1 MANRAAQASRTP
13 IPHAA
18 LREGQ
23 GSLQAAFSP
32 RQSSSTL
39 LRQHCRLVD
48 STLCTLWQA
57 PSGTDMPTAEQLTLV
72 AVGGY
77 GRGALFPGSDIDLLI
92 LTPSVLT
99 AIQKNF
105 IEGFLTSLWDLQM
118 QVGHSVRSVDECLQ
132 EARQDLG
139 VATTLLESRYLVG
152 SRPLLQDLIRALQD
166 TPPWPPPL
174 FFSAKLA
181 EQENRHARCSD
192 TAFHLEPNIKEGPGA
207 LRDIHHLQW
216 LAASAFGEG
225 SLRRLRDEGIITG
238 EEYRQLLRAQALL
251 SRLRIALHYATG
263 RHEDRLRL
271 DLQVPL
277 ARQLGYTDRPGHSA
291 VEQLMQKLYRAFA
304 DILRVSAIAQE
315 NIAQQ
320 LATREAA
327 PVDTD
332 QRIALPLPTLRRDD
346 PQLLQHILSLF
357 RSLAEDCR
365 RRTLDA
371 QTQRQLYGLRSA
383 IHPRDLDRDPIARR
397 EFLAILTQPEGAYR
411 SLKMMQQCGILARI
425 LPAFGQITGR
435 IQHDLFH
442 VYTVDQHTLFLLRN
456 LGQIWT
462 GETPQMPLAN
472 AAREQV
478 EKPELLVLAGLFH
491 DIGKGRGG
499 DHSKIGAQEA
509 RRFARRLQLSPCDT
523 ELIVWLV
530 EQHLQM
536 SGVSQRR
543 DLEDPQVIRDFAH
556 LVQDERH
563 LAYLLLLTVA
573 DMRATN
579 PDLWNDWKGLLLG
592 TLYRATASELQREDR
607 QTRDL
612 PQIVAD
618 KQHAVLAE
626 IASTDQP
633 RARALWQHLSG
644 PYFLRYSEDELLWH
658 CREILAHKGHKTL
671 VAVQPHAPDGSEI
684 LIYGSDR
691 PGLFQQIT
699 GALDRQSL
707 NIIDARIDTSEDGR
721 AIDTFLVIDN
731 SHAFAHSDQAHTDL
745 AAELRAIIEG
755 ETASKPR
762 FGLRHRDPR
771 HRFFAHIPAEI
782 RVDNRVLPRYTL
794 LEVRAADHL
803 GLLYQ
808 VGEAL
813 RTLQLNIHGAKVSTF
828 GERVED
834 TFFILNECGHKLT
847 DAQAKALTQTLGNI
861 LNGKAA

>member
-1 MANRAAQASRTP
+1 MAKRVAQAWTP
-13 IPHAA
+13 AAHAA

-23 GSLQAAFSP
+23 GLLQAAFSP
-32 RQSSSTL
+32 QQSSSTL

-48 STLCTLWQA
+48 NTLCTLWQT
-57 PSGTDMPTAEQLTLV
+57 PSGTDISTAAQLTLV

-77 GRGALFPGSDIDLLI
+77 GRGTLFPGSDIDLLI

-99 AIQKNF
+99 RIQKDF

-139 VATTLLESRYLVG
+139 IATTLLESRYLAG
-152 SRPLLQDLIRALQD
+152 SQALLQDLNRALQD

-174 FFSAKLA
+174 FFAAKLA

-192 TAFHLEPNIKEGPGA
+192 TAFHLEPNVKEGPGA

-216 LAASAFGEG
+216 LAASVFGEG
-225 SLRRLRDEGIITG
+225 SLRRLRDEDIITG
-238 EEYRQLLRAQALL
+238 EEYRQLLCAQALL

-277 ARQLGYTDRPGHSA
+277 ARQLGYTDRSGRSA

-320 LATREAA
+320 LATRKAM

-332 QRIALPLPTLRRDD
+332 QRVALPLPTLRRDD
-346 PQLLQHILSLF
+346 PQLLQHVLSLF
-357 RSLAEDCR
+357 RSLAEDFR

-371 QTQRQLYGLRSA
+371 QTQRQLYGLRNA

-397 EFLAILTQPEGAYR
+397 EFLAILAQPEGAYR

-425 LPAFGQITGR
+425 LPAFGHITGR

-456 LGQIWT
+456 LGQMWT
-462 GETPQMPLAN
+462 SEAPQMPIAS
-472 AAREQV
+472 AARKQV

-509 RRFARRLQLSPCDT
+509 RRFARRLQLSSCDT
-523 ELIVWLV
+523 ELIIWLV

-536 SGVSQRR
+536 SSVSQRR

-579 PDLWNDWKGLLLG
+579 PELWNDWKGLLLS
-592 TLYRATASELQREDR
+592 TLYRATTSELRREDR
-607 QTRDL
+607 QIQDL

-618 KQHAVLAE
+618 KQRAVLE
-626 IASTDQP
+626 GIASMDQL
-633 RARALWQHLSG
+633 RVRALWQHLSG
-644 PYFLRYSEDELLWH
+644 PYFLRYSADELLWH
-658 CREILAHKGHKTL
+658 CREILAYQGCKTL
-671 VAVQPHAPDGSEI
+671 VAVRPHAPEGSEI
-684 LIYGSDR
+684 LLYGSDR

-721 AIDTFLVIDN
+721 VLDTFLVIDN

-745 AAELRAIIEG
+745 AAELRAVIEG

-771 HRFFAHIPAEI
+771 HRFFAHVPAEI
-782 RVDNRVLPRYTL
+782 RVDNRALPRYTL

-813 RTLQLNIHGAKVSTF
+813 RALQLNIHGAKVSTF

-847 DAQAKALTQTLGNI
+847 DAQATALTQTLGNI

>member
-1 MANRAAQASRTP
+1 MAKRVAQAWTP
-13 IPHAA
+13 VPHAA

-23 GSLQAAFSP
+23 GLLQAAFSP
-32 RQSSSTL
+32 QQSSSTL

-48 STLCTLWQA
+48 NTLCTLWQT
-57 PSGTDMPTAEQLTLV
+57 PLGTDISTAAQLTLV

-77 GRGALFPGSDIDLLI
+77 GRGTLFPGSDIDLLI

-99 AIQKNF
+99 RIQKGF

-139 VATTLLESRYLVG
+139 IATTLLESRYLAG
-152 SRPLLQDLIRALQD
+152 SHPLLQDLNRALQD
-166 TPPWPPPL
+166 NPPWSPPL
-174 FFSAKLA
+174 FFAAKLA

-192 TAFHLEPNIKEGPGA
+192 TAFHLEPNVKEGPGA

-216 LAASAFGEG
+216 LAASVFGEG
-225 SLRRLRDEGIITG
+225 SLRRLRDEDIITG

-277 ARQLGYTDRPGHSA
+277 ARQLGYTDRPGRSA

-320 LATREAA
+320 LATRKAMPA
-327 PVDTD
+327 DTD
-332 QRIALPLPTLRRDD
+332 QHVALPTLHRDD

-357 RSLAEDCR
+357 RSLAEDSR
-365 RRTLDA
+365 QRTLDA

-383 IHPRDLDRDPIARR
+383 IHPRDLDRDPIARS
-397 EFLAILTQPEGAYR
+397 EFLAILAQPEGAYR
-411 SLKMMQQCGILARI
+411 SLNMMQQCGILARI
-425 LPAFGQITGR
+425 LPAFGHITGR

-456 LGQIWT
+456 LGQMWT
-462 GETPQMPLAN
+462 SEAPQMPIAN
-472 AAREQV
+472 AARKQV

-509 RRFARRLQLSPCDT
+509 RRFARRLQLSSCDT

-536 SGVSQRR
+536 SSVSQRR

-579 PDLWNDWKGLLLG
+579 PELWNDWKGLLLS
-592 TLYRATASELQREDR
+592 TLYRATASELRREDR
-607 QTRDL
+607 QIQDL

-618 KQHAVLAE
+618 KQRAVLE
-626 IASTDQP
+626 GIASMDQL

-644 PYFLRYSEDELLWH
+644 PYFLRYSADELLWH
-658 CREILAHKGHKTL
+658 CREILAYQCCKTL
-671 VAVQPHAPDGSEI
+671 VAVRPHAPEGSEI
-684 LIYGSDR
+684 LLYGLDR

-721 AIDTFLVIDN
+721 ALDTFLVIDN

-745 AAELRAIIEG
+745 AAELRAVIDG

-771 HRFFAHIPAEI
+771 HRFFAHVPAEI
-782 RVDNRVLPRYTL
+782 RVDNRALPRYTL

-813 RTLQLNIHGAKVSTF
+813 RALQLNIHGAKVSTF

>member
-1 MANRAAQASRTP
+1 MAKRVAQAWTP
-13 IPHAA
+13 VPHAA

-23 GSLQAAFSP
+23 GLLQAAFSP
-32 RQSSSTL
+32 QQSSSTL

-48 STLCTLWQA
+48 NTLCTLWQT
-57 PSGTDMPTAEQLTLV
+57 PLGTDISTAAQLTLV

-77 GRGALFPGSDIDLLI
+77 GRGTLFPGSDIDLLI

-99 AIQKNF
+99 RIQKGF

-139 VATTLLESRYLVG
+139 IATTLLESRYLAG
-152 SRPLLQDLIRALQD
+152 SHPLLQDLNRALQD
-166 TPPWPPPL
+166 NPPWSPPL
-174 FFSAKLA
+174 FFAAKLA

-192 TAFHLEPNIKEGPGA
+192 TAFHLEPNVKEGPGA

-216 LAASAFGEG
+216 LAASVFGEG
-225 SLRRLRDEGIITG
+225 SLRRLRDEDIITG

-277 ARQLGYTDRPGHSA
+277 ARQLGYTDRPGRSA

-320 LATREAA
+320 LATRKAMPA
-327 PVDTD
+327 DTD
-332 QRIALPLPTLRRDD
+332 QHVALPTLHRDD
-346 PQLLQHILSLF
+346 PQLLQHVLSLF
-357 RSLAEDCR
+357 RSLAEDFR

-383 IHPRDLDRDPIARR
+383 IHPRDLDRDPIARS
-397 EFLAILTQPEGAYR
+397 EFLAILAQPEGAYR
-411 SLKMMQQCGILARI
+411 SLNMMQQCGILARI
-425 LPAFGQITGR
+425 LPAFGHITGR

-456 LGQIWT
+456 LGQMWT
-462 GETPQMPLAN
+462 SEAPQMPIAN
-472 AAREQV
+472 AARKQV

-509 RRFARRLQLSPCDT
+509 RRFARRLQLSSCDT

-536 SGVSQRR
+536 SSVSQRR

-579 PDLWNDWKGLLLG
+579 PELWNDWKGLLLS
-592 TLYRATASELQREDR
+592 TLYRATASELRREDR
-607 QTRDL
+607 QIQDL

-618 KQHAVLAE
+618 KQRAVLE
-626 IASTDQP
+626 GIASMDQL

-644 PYFLRYSEDELLWH
+644 PYFLRYSADELLWH
-658 CREILAHKGHKTL
+658 CREILAYQGCKTL
-671 VAVQPHAPDGSEI
+671 VAVRPHAPEGSEI
-684 LIYGSDR
+684 LLYGLDR

-721 AIDTFLVIDN
+721 ALDTFLVIDN

-745 AAELRAIIEG
+745 AAELRAVIEG

-771 HRFFAHIPAEI
+771 HRFFAHVPAEI
-782 RVDNRVLPRYTL
+782 RVDNRALPRYTL

-813 RTLQLNIHGAKVSTF
+813 RALQLNIHGAKVSTF

>member
-1 MANRAAQASRTP
+1 MAKRVAQAWTP
-13 IPHAA
+13 VPHAA

-23 GSLQAAFSP
+23 GLLQAAFSP
-32 RQSSSTL
+32 QQSSSTL

-48 STLCTLWQA
+48 NTLCTLWQT
-57 PSGTDMPTAEQLTLV
+57 PSGTDISTAAQLTLV

-77 GRGALFPGSDIDLLI
+77 GRGTLFPGSDIDLLI

-99 AIQKNF
+99 RIQKGF

-139 VATTLLESRYLVG
+139 IATTLLESRYLAG
-152 SRPLLQDLIRALQD
+152 SHPLLQDLYRALQD
-166 TPPWPPPL
+166 NPPWSPPL
-174 FFSAKLA
+174 FFAAKLA

-192 TAFHLEPNIKEGPGA
+192 TAFHLEPNVKEGPGA

-216 LAASAFGEG
+216 LAASVFGEG
-225 SLRRLRDEGIITG
+225 SLRRLRDEDIITG

-277 ARQLGYTDRPGHSA
+277 ARQLGYTDRPGRSA

-320 LATREAA
+320 LATRKAMPA
-327 PVDTD
+327 DTD
-332 QRIALPLPTLRRDD
+332 QHVALPTLHRDD
-346 PQLLQHILSLF
+346 PQLLQHVLSLF
-357 RSLAEDCR
+357 RSLAEDFR

-383 IHPRDLDRDPIARR
+383 IHPRDLDRDPIARS
-397 EFLAILTQPEGAYR
+397 EFLAILAQPEGAYR
-411 SLKMMQQCGILARI
+411 SLNMMQQCGILARI
-425 LPAFGQITGR
+425 LPAFGHITGR

-456 LGQIWT
+456 LSQMWT
-462 GETPQMPLAN
+462 SEAPQMPIAN
-472 AAREQV
+472 AARKQV

-509 RRFARRLQLSPCDT
+509 RRFARRLQLSSCDT

-536 SGVSQRR
+536 SSVSQRR
-543 DLEDPQVIRDFAH
+543 DLEDPQVISDFAH

-579 PDLWNDWKGLLLG
+579 PELWNDWKGLLLS
-592 TLYRATASELQREDR
+592 TLYRATASELRREDR
-607 QTRDL
+607 QIQDL

-618 KQHAVLAE
+618 KQRAVLE
-626 IASTDQP
+626 GIASMDQL

-644 PYFLRYSEDELLWH
+644 PYFLRYSADELLWH
-658 CREILAHKGHKTL
+658 CREILAYQGCKTL
-671 VAVQPHAPDGSEI
+671 VAVRPHAPEGSEI
-684 LIYGSDR
+684 LLYGLDR

-721 AIDTFLVIDN
+721 ALDTFLVIDN

-745 AAELRAIIEG
+745 AAELRAVIEG

-771 HRFFAHIPAEI
+771 HRFFAHVPAEI
-782 RVDNRVLPRYTL
+782 RVDNRALPRYTL

-813 RTLQLNIHGAKVSTF
+813 RALQLNIHGAKVSTF

>member
-1 MANRAAQASRTP
+1 MAKRVAQAWTP
-13 IPHAA
+13 VPHAA

-23 GSLQAAFSP
+23 GLLQAAFSP
-32 RQSSSTL
+32 QQSSSTL

-48 STLCTLWQA
+48 NTLCTLWQT
-57 PSGTDMPTAEQLTLV
+57 PSGTDISTAAQLTLV

-77 GRGALFPGSDIDLLI
+77 GRGTLFPGSDIDLLI

-99 AIQKNF
+99 RIQKGF
-105 IEGFLTSLWDLQM
+105 IEGFLTRLWDLQM

-139 VATTLLESRYLVG
+139 IATTLLESRYLAG
-152 SRPLLQDLIRALQD
+152 SHPLLQDLNRALQD
-166 TPPWPPPL
+166 NPPWSPPL
-174 FFSAKLA
+174 FFAAKLA

-192 TAFHLEPNIKEGPGA
+192 TAFHLEPNVKEGPGA

-216 LAASAFGEG
+216 LAASVFGEG
-225 SLRRLRDEGIITG
+225 SLRRLRDEDIITG

-277 ARQLGYTDRPGHSA
+277 ARQLGYTDRPGRSA

-320 LATREAA
+320 LATRKAMPA
-327 PVDTD
+327 DTD
-332 QRIALPLPTLRRDD
+332 QHVALPTLHRDD
-346 PQLLQHILSLF
+346 PQLLQHVLSLF
-357 RSLAEDCR
+357 RSLAEDFR

-383 IHPRDLDRDPIARR
+383 IHPRDLDRDPIARS
-397 EFLAILTQPEGAYR
+397 EFLAILAQPEGAYR
-411 SLKMMQQCGILARI
+411 SLNMMQQCGILARI
-425 LPAFGQITGR
+425 LPAFGHITGR

-456 LGQIWT
+456 LGQMWT
-462 GETPQMPLAN
+462 SEAPQMPIAN
-472 AAREQV
+472 AARKQV

-509 RRFARRLQLSPCDT
+509 RRFARRLQLSSCDT

-536 SGVSQRR
+536 SSVSQRR
-543 DLEDPQVIRDFAH
+543 DLEDPQVISDFAH

-579 PDLWNDWKGLLLG
+579 PELWNDWKGLLLS
-592 TLYRATASELQREDR
+592 TLYRATASELRREDR
-607 QTRDL
+607 QIQDL

-618 KQHAVLAE
+618 KQRAVLE
-626 IASTDQP
+626 GIASMDQL

-644 PYFLRYSEDELLWH
+644 PYFLRYSADELLWH
-658 CREILAHKGHKTL
+658 CREILAYQGCKTL
-671 VAVQPHAPDGSEI
+671 VAVRPHAPEGSEI
-684 LIYGSDR
+684 LLYGLDR

-721 AIDTFLVIDN
+721 ALDTFLVIDN

-745 AAELRAIIEG
+745 AAELRAVIEG

-771 HRFFAHIPAEI
+771 HRFFAHVPAEI
-782 RVDNRVLPRYTL
+782 RVDNRALPRYTL

-813 RTLQLNIHGAKVSTF
+813 RALQLNIHGAKVSTF

>member
-1 MANRAAQASRTP
+1 MTSRAAQTRTLA
-13 IPHAA
+13 PHAA
-18 LREGQ
+18 LRAGQ
-23 GSLQAAFSP
+23 GSLQAAFSSP

-48 STLCTLWQA
+48 STLRKLWQA
-57 PSGTDMPTAEQLTLV
+57 PSGTDASAADPLTLV

-77 GRGALFPGSDIDLLI
+77 GRGTLFPGSDIDLLI
-92 LTPSVLT
+92 LTPSALSAT
-99 AIQKNF
+99 QKDF
-105 IEGFLTSLWDLQM
+105 IEGFLSSLWDLQM

-139 VATTLLESRYLVG
+139 IATTLLESRYLAG
-152 SRPLLQDLIRALQD
+152 SRALLQDLNRALQEN
-166 TPPWPPPL
+166 PPWSPPL
-174 FFSAKLA
+174 FFAAKLA
-181 EQENRHARCSD
+181 EQENRHSRCSD
-192 TAFHLEPNIKEGPGA
+192 TAFHLEPNLKEGPGA

-216 LAASAFGEG
+216 LAASVFGEG
-225 SLRRLRDEGIITG
+225 SLHRLRDEDIITG

-277 ARQLGYTDRPGHSA
+277 ARQLGYTDRRGRNA

-304 DILRVSAIAQE
+304 DILRVAAIAQE
-315 NIAQQ
+315 NIAQH
-320 LATREAA
+320 LAAGTTA
-327 PVDTD
+327 PVVAD
-332 QRIALPLPTLRRDD
+332 QRVALPLPPLRRDD
-346 PQLLQHILSLF
+346 PQLLQRILSLF
-357 RSLAEDCR
+357 RSLAEDPR

-371 QTQRQLYGLRSA
+371 QTQRQLYALRSA
-383 IHPRDLDRDPIARR
+383 IHPRDLDHDAVAQR
-397 EFLAILTQPEGAYR
+397 EFLAILAQPDGAYR

-425 LPAFGQITGR
+425 LPAFGRITGR

-462 GETPQMPLAN
+462 GEAPQMPVAN

-509 RRFARRLQLSPCDT
+509 RRFARRLQLSPRDT

-543 DLEDPQVIRDFAH
+543 DLEDPQVIRDFAD

-579 PDLWNDWKGLLLG
+579 PELWNDWKGLLLG
-592 TLYRATASELQREDR
+592 TLYRATASELQREER
-607 QTRDL
+607 QIRDL
-612 PQIVAD
+612 PQLIAD
-618 KQHAVLAE
+618 KQHFVME
-626 IASTDQP
+626 KITSVDQP

-644 PYFLRYSEDELLWH
+644 PYFLRYTEDELLWH
-658 CREILAHKGHKTL
+658 CQEILAHKSRKTL
-671 VAVQPHAPDGSEI
+671 VAVRPHAPEGSEI

-731 SHAFAHSDQAHTDL
+731 SHAFAHSAQAHADL
-745 AAELRAIIEG
+745 GAELRAIIEG
-755 ETASKPR
+755 ETTSKPR
-762 FGLRHRDPR
+762 FGPRHRDPR
-771 HRFFAHIPAEI
+771 HRFFANIPAEI
-782 RVDNRVLPRYTL
+782 RVDNHALPRYTL
-794 LEVRAADHL
+794 LEVRATDQL

-813 RTLQLNIHGAKVSTF
+813 RALQLNIHGAKVSTF

-834 TFFILNECGHKLT
+834 TFFILNERGRKLT

-861 LNGKAA
+861 LNGQAA

>member
-1 MANRAAQASRTP
+1 MTSRAAQTRTLA
-13 IPHAA
+13 PHAA
-18 LREGQ
+18 LREDQ

-32 RQSSSTL
+32 QQSSSTL
-39 LRQHCRLVD
+39 LRQRCRSMD
-48 STLCTLWQA
+48 STLRKLWQT
-57 PSGTDMPTAEQLTLV
+57 PSGTDASAADHLTLV

-77 GRGALFPGSDIDLLI
+77 GRGTLFPGSDIDLLI
-92 LTPSVLT
+92 LTPSSDLT
-99 AIQKNF
+99 AIQKHF
-105 IEGFLTSLWDLQM
+105 IEAFLTRLWDLQM
-118 QVGHSVRSVDECLQ
+118 QVGHSVRGVEECLQ

-139 VATTLLESRYLVG
+139 VATTLLESRYLAG
-152 SRPLLQDLIRALQD
+152 SRPLLQQLSDALQEN
-166 TPPWPPPL
+166 PPWSPPL
-174 FFSAKLA
+174 FFAAKLA
-181 EQENRHARCSD
+181 ERENRHTRCSN
-192 TAFHLEPNIKEGPGA
+192 TAFHLEPNLKEGPGA

-216 LAASAFGEG
+216 LAASVFGEG
-225 SLRRLRDEGIITG
+225 SLHRLRDEDIITS

-277 ARQLGYTDRPGHSA
+277 ARQMGYADRPGRSA

-304 DILRVSAIAQE
+304 DILRIAAIAQE
-315 NIAQQ
+315 NIAQR
-320 LATREAA
+320 LAAGTTAPMAA
-327 PVDTD
+327 DRRV
-332 QRIALPLPTLRRDD
+332 ALPMPTLRRDD
-346 PQLLQHILSLF
+346 SQLLRHILRLF
-357 RSLAEDCR
+357 RSLAEDPR
-365 RRTLDA
+365 RSTLDA
-371 QTQRQLYGLRSA
+371 QTQRHLYALRNA
-383 IHPRDLDRDPIARR
+383 IHPRDLDRDPIAQ
-397 EFLAILTQPEGAYR
+397 EELLAIFAQPDGAYR
-411 SLKMMQQCGILARI
+411 SLKMMQQCGLLARI
-425 LPAFGQITGR
+425 LPAFGRITGR

-456 LGQIWT
+456 IGQIWT
-462 GETPQMPLAN
+462 NETPQMPVAN

-509 RRFARRLQLSPCDT
+509 RHFARRLRLSPRDT

-536 SGVSQRR
+536 SSVSQRR

-563 LAYLLLLTVA
+563 LVYLLLLTVA

-579 PDLWNDWKGLLLG
+579 PELWNDWKGLLLS
-592 TLYRATASELQREDR
+592 TLYRATASELQREER

-618 KQHAVLAE
+618 KQQAVLE
-626 IASTDQP
+626 RIAGTDQP

-644 PYFLRYSEDELLWH
+644 PYFLRYTEDELLWH
-658 CREILAHKGHKTL
+658 CQEILAHKTRKPL
-671 VAVQPHAPDGSEI
+671 VAVRPRAPEGSEI

-731 SHAFAHSDQAHTDL
+731 SHAFAHSAEAHADL
-745 AAELRAIIEG
+745 GNELRAIIEG
-755 ETASKPR
+755 EAVSKPR

-771 HRFFAHIPAEI
+771 HRFFAHVPAEI
-782 RVDNRVLPRYTL
+782 RVDNGALLRYTL

-808 VGEAL
+808 VGETLCAL
-813 RTLQLNIHGAKVSTF
+813 RLNIHGAKVSTF

-834 TFFILNECGHKLT
+834 TFFILNERGCKLT
-847 DAQAKALTQTLGNI
+847 ETQAKTLIQALDDI
-861 LNGKAA
+861 LNGEAA

>member
-1 MANRAAQASRTP
+1 MTSRAAQTRTLA
-13 IPHAA
+13 PHAA

-32 RQSSSTL
+32 QQSSSAL

-48 STLCTLWQA
+48 STLRKLWQA
-57 PSGTDMPTAEQLTLV
+57 PSGTDASAADHLTLV

-77 GRGALFPGSDIDLLI
+77 GRGTLFPGSDIDLLI
-92 LTPSVLT
+92 LTPSALT
-99 AIQKNF
+99 ATQKDF
-105 IEGFLTSLWDLQM
+105 IEGFLSSLWDLQM

-139 VATTLLESRYLVG
+139 IATTLLESRYLAG
-152 SRPLLQDLIRALQD
+152 SRPLLQDLNRALQEN
-166 TPPWPPPL
+166 PPWSPPL
-174 FFSAKLA
+174 FFAAKLA
-181 EQENRHARCSD
+181 EQENRHSRCSD
-192 TAFHLEPNIKEGPGA
+192 TAFHLEPNLKEGPGA

-216 LAASAFGEG
+216 LAASVFGEG
-225 SLRRLRDEGIITG
+225 SLHRLRDEDIITG

-277 ARQLGYTDRPGHSA
+277 ARQLGYTDRRGRSA

-304 DILRVSAIAQE
+304 DILRIAAIAQE
-315 NIAQQ
+315 NIAQH
-320 LATREAA
+320 LATRTTA
-327 PVDTD
+327 PVVAD
-332 QRIALPLPTLRRDD
+332 QRVALPLTTLRRDD
-346 PQLLQHILSLF
+346 PQLLRHILNLF
-357 RSLAEDCR
+357 RSLAEDSR

-371 QTQRQLYGLRSA
+371 QTQRQLYALRSA
-383 IHPRDLDRDPIARR
+383 IHPRDLDHDPVAQR
-397 EFLAILTQPEGAYR
+397 EFLAILAQPDGAYR

-425 LPAFGQITGR
+425 LPAFGRITGR

-456 LGQIWT
+456 LGQIWAN
-462 GETPQMPLAN
+462 ETPQMPVAN

-509 RRFARRLQLSPCDT
+509 RRFARRLQLSPRDT

-543 DLEDPQVIRDFAH
+543 DLEDPQVIRGFAD

-563 LAYLLLLTVA
+563 LAHLLLLTVA

-579 PDLWNDWKGLLLG
+579 PELWNDWKGLLLG
-592 TLYRATASELQREDR
+592 TLYRATASELQREER
-607 QTRDL
+607 QIRDL
-612 PQIVAD
+612 PQLIAD
-618 KQHAVLAE
+618 KQHFVMGK
-626 IASTDQP
+626 ITSMDQP

-644 PYFLRYSEDELLWH
+644 PYFLRYTEDELLWH
-658 CREILAHKGHKTL
+658 CQEILAHKSRKTL
-671 VAVQPHAPDGSEI
+671 VAVRPHEPEGSEI

-731 SHAFAHSDQAHTDL
+731 SHAFAHSAQAHADL
-745 AAELRAIIEG
+745 GAELRAIIEG
-755 ETASKPR
+755 ETTSKPR
-762 FGLRHRDPR
+762 FGPRHRDPR
-771 HRFFAHIPAEI
+771 HRFFANIPAEI
-782 RVDNRVLPRYTL
+782 RVDNRALPRYTL
-794 LEVRAADHL
+794 LEVRATDQL

-813 RTLQLNIHGAKVSTF
+813 RALQLNIHGAKVSTF

-834 TFFILNECGHKLT
+834 TFFILNERGRKLT

>member
-1 MANRAAQASRTP
+1 MAKRVAQAWTP
-13 IPHAA
+13 VPHAA

-23 GSLQAAFSP
+23 GLLQAAFSP
-32 RQSSSTL
+32 QQSSSTL

-48 STLCTLWQA
+48 NTLCTLWQT
-57 PSGTDMPTAEQLTLV
+57 PSGTDISTAAQLTLV

-77 GRGALFPGSDIDLLI
+77 GRGTLFPGSDIDLLI

-99 AIQKNF
+99 RIQKGF

-139 VATTLLESRYLVG
+139 IATTLLESRYLAG
-152 SRPLLQDLIRALQD
+152 SHPLLQDMYRALQD
-166 TPPWPPPL
+166 NPPWSPPL
-174 FFSAKLA
+174 FFAAKLA

-192 TAFHLEPNIKEGPGA
+192 TAFHLEPNVKEGPGA

-216 LAASAFGEG
+216 LAASVFGEG
-225 SLRRLRDEGIITG
+225 SLRRLRDEDIITG

-277 ARQLGYTDRPGHSA
+277 ARQLGYTDRPGRSA

-320 LATREAA
+320 LATRKAMPA
-327 PVDTD
+327 DTD
-332 QRIALPLPTLRRDD
+332 QHVALPTLHRDD
-346 PQLLQHILSLF
+346 PQLLQHVLSLF
-357 RSLAEDCR
+357 RSLAEDFR

-383 IHPRDLDRDPIARR
+383 IHPRDLDRDPIARS
-397 EFLAILTQPEGAYR
+397 EFLAILAQPEGAYR
-411 SLKMMQQCGILARI
+411 SLNMMQQCGILARI
-425 LPAFGQITGR
+425 LPAFGHITGR

-456 LGQIWT
+456 LSQMWT
-462 GETPQMPLAN
+462 SEAPQMPIAN
-472 AAREQV
+472 AARKQV

-509 RRFARRLQLSPCDT
+509 RRFARRLQLSSCDT

-536 SGVSQRR
+536 SSVSQRR
-543 DLEDPQVIRDFAH
+543 DLEDPQVISDFAH

-579 PDLWNDWKGLLLG
+579 PELWNDWKGLLLS
-592 TLYRATASELQREDR
+592 TLYRATASELRREDR
-607 QTRDL
+607 QIQDL

-618 KQHAVLAE
+618 KQRAVLE
-626 IASTDQP
+626 GIASMDQL

-644 PYFLRYSEDELLWH
+644 PYFLRYSADELLWH
-658 CREILAHKGHKTL
+658 CREILAYQGCKTL
-671 VAVQPHAPDGSEI
+671 VAVRPHAPEGSEI
-684 LIYGSDR
+684 LLYGLDR

-721 AIDTFLVIDN
+721 ALDTFLVIDN

-745 AAELRAIIEG
+745 AAELRAVIEG

-771 HRFFAHIPAEI
+771 HRFFAHVPAEI
-782 RVDNRVLPRYTL
+782 RVDNRALPRYTL

-813 RTLQLNIHGAKVSTF
+813 RALQLNIHGAKVSTF

>member
-1 MANRAAQASRTP
+1 MAKRVAQAWTP
-13 IPHAA
+13 VPHAA

-23 GSLQAAFSP
+23 GLLQAAFSP
-32 RQSSSTL
+32 QQSSSTL

-48 STLCTLWQA
+48 NTLCTLWQT
-57 PSGTDMPTAEQLTLV
+57 PSGTDISTAAQLTLV

-77 GRGALFPGSDIDLLI
+77 GRGTLFPGSDIDLLI

-99 AIQKNF
+99 RIQKGF

-139 VATTLLESRYLVG
+139 IATTLLESRYLAG
-152 SRPLLQDLIRALQD
+152 SHPLLQDLNRALQD
-166 TPPWPPPL
+166 NPPWSPPL
-174 FFSAKLA
+174 FFAAKLA

-192 TAFHLEPNIKEGPGA
+192 TAFHLEPNVKEGPGA

-216 LAASAFGEG
+216 LAASVFGEG
-225 SLRRLRDEGIITG
+225 SLRRLRDEDIITG

-277 ARQLGYTDRPGHSA
+277 ARQLGYTDRPGRSA

-320 LATREAA
+320 LATRKAMPA
-327 PVDTD
+327 DTD
-332 QRIALPLPTLRRDD
+332 QHVALPTLHRDD
-346 PQLLQHILSLF
+346 PQLLQHVLSLF
-357 RSLAEDCR
+357 RSLAEDFR

-383 IHPRDLDRDPIARR
+383 IHPRDLDRDPIARS
-397 EFLAILTQPEGAYR
+397 EFLAILAQPEGAYR
-411 SLKMMQQCGILARI
+411 SLNMMQQCGILARI
-425 LPAFGQITGR
+425 LPAFGHITGR

-456 LGQIWT
+456 LGQMWT
-462 GETPQMPLAN
+462 SEAPQMPIAN
-472 AAREQV
+472 AARKQV

-509 RRFARRLQLSPCDT
+509 RRFARRLQLSSCDT

-536 SGVSQRR
+536 SSVSQRR
-543 DLEDPQVIRDFAH
+543 DLEDPQVISDFAH

-579 PDLWNDWKGLLLG
+579 PELWNDWKGLLLS
-592 TLYRATASELQREDR
+592 TLYRATASELRREDR
-607 QTRDL
+607 QIQDL

-618 KQHAVLAE
+618 KQRAVLE
-626 IASTDQP
+626 GIASMDQL

-644 PYFLRYSEDELLWH
+644 PYFLRYSADELLWH
-658 CREILAHKGHKTL
+658 CREILAYQGCKTL
-671 VAVQPHAPDGSEI
+671 VAVRPHAPEGSEI
-684 LIYGSDR
+684 LLYGLDR

-721 AIDTFLVIDN
+721 ALDTFLVIDN

-745 AAELRAIIEG
+745 AAELRAVIEG

-771 HRFFAHIPAEI
+771 HRFFAHVPAEI
-782 RVDNRVLPRYTL
+782 RVDNRALPRYTL

-813 RTLQLNIHGAKVSTF
+813 RALQLNIHGAKVSTF

>member
-1 MANRAAQASRTP
+1 MP
-13 IPHAA
+13 I
-18 LREGQ
+18 
-23 GSLQAAFSP
+23 
-32 RQSSSTL
+32 
-39 LRQHCRLVD
+39 
-48 STLCTLWQA
+48 
-57 PSGTDMPTAEQLTLV
+57 
-72 AVGGY
+72 
-77 GRGALFPGSDIDLLI
+77 
-92 LTPSVLT
+92 
-99 AIQKNF
+99 
-105 IEGFLTSLWDLQM
+105 
-118 QVGHSVRSVDECLQ
+118 
-132 EARQDLG
+132 
-139 VATTLLESRYLVG
+139 
-152 SRPLLQDLIRALQD
+152 
-166 TPPWPPPL
+166 
-174 FFSAKLA
+174 
-181 EQENRHARCSD
+181 
-192 TAFHLEPNIKEGPGA
+192 
-207 LRDIHHLQW
+207 
-216 LAASAFGEG
+216 
-225 SLRRLRDEGIITG
+225 
-238 EEYRQLLRAQALL
+238 
-251 SRLRIALHYATG
+251 
-263 RHEDRLRL
+263 
-271 DLQVPL
+271 
-277 ARQLGYTDRPGHSA
+277 
-291 VEQLMQKLYRAFA
+291 
-304 DILRVSAIAQE
+304 
-315 NIAQQ
+315 
-320 LATREAA
+320 
-327 PVDTD
+327 
-332 QRIALPLPTLRRDD
+332 
-346 PQLLQHILSLF
+346 
-357 RSLAEDCR
+357 
-365 RRTLDA
+365 
-371 QTQRQLYGLRSA
+371 
-383 IHPRDLDRDPIARR
+383 
-397 EFLAILTQPEGAYR
+397 
-411 SLKMMQQCGILARI
+411 
-425 LPAFGQITGR
+425 
-435 IQHDLFH
+435 
-442 VYTVDQHTLFLLRN
+442 
-456 LGQIWT
+456 
-462 GETPQMPLAN
+462 AN
-472 AAREQV
+472 AARKQI

-509 RRFARRLQLSPCDT
+509 RRFARRLQLSSCDT
-523 ELIVWLV
+523 ELVVWLV

-579 PDLWNDWKGLLLG
+579 PELWNDWKGLLLS
-592 TLYRATASELQREDR
+592 TLYRTTASELRREDR
-607 QTRDL
+607 QIQDL

-618 KQHAVLAE
+618 KQRAVLE
-626 IASTDQP
+626 GIASMDQL
-633 RARALWQHLSG
+633 RTRALWQHLSG

-658 CREILAHKGHKTL
+658 CREILAYKGCKTL
-671 VAVQPHAPDGSEI
+671 VAVRPHAPEGSEI